1 MKSNTLFG
9 VLCAA
14 ILSVG
19 LTACASNDGDPS
31 KGTVDKMTLEKR
43 SDLTQICIPEPTR
56 RIQLRV
62 SDTQIIE
69 AFTKSLQRKN
79 IAAEFYRGSE
89 IPEHCKYT
97 LAYSLKGKSDVI
109 LKGKM
114 TVREKGEEGTSPIGQ
129 SYYVNTRGDV
139 RRKSMEIGFDGQIDE
154 MIDELFK
161 NY

>member
-1 MKSNTLFG
+1 MKTKTLFG
-9 VLCAA
+9 ISCAA
-14 ILSVG
+14 ILSIG

-69 AFTKSLQRKN
+69 AITHSLQRKN
-79 IAAEFYRGSE
+79 IQAEFYRGSQ

-97 LAYSLKGKSDVI
+97 LTYRLVGKSDVI
-109 LKGKM
+109 LKGRLSVYDQQATESKLI
-114 TVREKGEEGTSPIGQ
+114 GE

-139 RRKSMEIGFDGQIDE
+139 RRKSMEIGFDGQVDE
-154 MIDELFK
+154 MIEELFK

>member
-1 MKSNTLFG
+1 MKSKTLFNIS
-9 VLCAA
+9 CAA

-19 LTACASNDGDPS
+19 LTACATNDSDPS

-43 SDLTQICIPEPTR
+43 QDLTHLCLPEPTR

-69 AFTKSLQRKN
+69 ALTKNLQRKN
-79 IAAEFYRGSE
+79 ITAEFYRGSE
-89 IPEHCKYT
+89 IPAHCKYT
-97 LAYSLKGKSDVI
+97 LAYRLAGRSEVI
-109 LKGKM
+109 LKGRLSVYDQTAEDKKLM
-114 TVREKGEEGTSPIGQ
+114 GEVL
-129 SYYVNTRGDV
+129 YVNSRGDV
-139 RRKSMEIGFDGQIDE
+139 RRKSMEIGFDGQIEE

>member
-1 MKSNTLFG
+1 MKTQTLLG
-9 VLCAA
+9 ISCAA

-19 LTACASNDGDPS
+19 LTACATNDSDPS

-43 SDLTQICIPEPTR
+43 QDLTHLCLPEPTR

-89 IPEHCKYT
+89 IPAHCKYT
-97 LAYSLKGKSDVI
+97 LAYRLAGRSEVI
-109 LKGKM
+109 LKGRLSVYDQTAEDKKLM
-114 TVREKGEEGTSPIGQ
+114 GEVL
-129 SYYVNTRGDV
+129 YVNSRGDV
-139 RRKSMEIGFDGQIDE
+139 RRKSMEIGFDGQIEE

>member
-9 VLCAA
+9 ISCAA

-19 LTACASNDGDPS
+19 LTACASTEGDSS
-31 KGTVDKMTLEKR
+31 KGTVDKKTLEKR
-43 SDLTQICIPEPTR
+43 DDLTHLCIPEPTR

-69 AFTKSLQRKN
+69 AITHSLQRKN

-154 MIDELFK
+154 MIEELFK